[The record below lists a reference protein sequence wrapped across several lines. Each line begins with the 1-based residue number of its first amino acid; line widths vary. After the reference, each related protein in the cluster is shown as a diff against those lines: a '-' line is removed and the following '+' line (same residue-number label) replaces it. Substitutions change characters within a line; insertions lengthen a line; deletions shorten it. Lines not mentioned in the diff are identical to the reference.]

1 MAAIRL
7 RAFQPLDPDGEVSE
21 SSGWCVMDRPFDLEF
36 EPDKVFEDRCLVLGF
51 RTDRFRVPPAMV
63 RAQLADEQARLL
75 SRKRELLEQKIAA
88 LRAEFAA
95 EEVELHQEQ
104 IASDATR
111 VAWEGER
118 ERMRSARGSA
128 NGDVTAVRT
137 EKIAAPA
144 LAPAS
149 RKRNG
154 SAAPRPQRA

>member
-1 MAAIRL
+1 MAHSNQIREFL
-7 RAFQPLDPDGEVSE
+7 ITSKGIDLIEPYIGPEGVLTGTARTTQEVRERLAFEARVA
-21 SSGWCVMDRPFDLEF
+21 
-36 EPDKVFEDRCLVLGF
+36 EDER
-51 RTDRFRVPPAMV
+51 
-63 RAQLADEQARLL
+63 QARLL